1 MDHGN
6 FQDILNTPP
15 ENRDVAWRKEFF
27 ELILASHFSLHE
39 EFTGPDDFPY
49 LRLVIAE
56 PDSKEYVEI
65 RDVLDWLLDKGSG
78 IASFDI
84 EGKMLWVFSYGNL
97 RSLKERGNFEISEIR
112 AESNTDRVEKKSI
125 AGIAITLE
133 QRKTQES
140 REIFIGQPS
149 ENFFPQYAR
158 RVVIAITL

>member
-1 MDHGN
+1 M
-6 FQDILNTPP
+6 
-15 ENRDVAWRKEFF
+15 
-27 ELILASHFSLHE
+27 HE